1 MTIDMLPDVALL
13 KIFDFYVE
21 ARADVWYTLVQVC
34 RNWRSVA
41 FGSPRR
47 LNLQLHCGAR
57 TPVRET
63 LDVWPPL
70 PIVVRSSG
78 HEAPVVDNLVAALEY
93 NDRISEINLYN
104 MSSSQFERVSRAMHQ
119 PFPALEHLNLG
130 FNEETAL
137 VDPAS
142 FLGGSAPRLRSLG
155 LIRNP
160 LPGLPK
166 LLLST
171 THLTHL
177 TLWFIPHSVYISP
190 EVMASCL
197 SVLTRLETLEL
208 SFESPRSR
216 PDRQRPP
223 PPTRALLPVLNSLH
237 CSGVSEY
244 LEDLMARIDAPL
256 LDNLQITFFHQL
268 IFNTPQLTQFIS
280 RTPKFKTHDTA
291 HLLFSAG
298 VISATVDERLRLE
311 VSCSRSDWQLSSLA
325 QVCGSS
331 FPRALISAVDHLC
344 LIEGEFTQRPLP
356 WQDDIDNGQW
366 LEIFRPFTA
375 VKYLYISSEFM
386 RHATPALQELIGERV
401 AEVLPALLTLFLE
414 EIPSGPFEEAMGQLF
429 AARELVGR
437 PIALIPWKRKRVEG

>member
-1 MTIDMLPDVALL
+1 M
-13 KIFDFYVE
+13 
-21 ARADVWYTLVQVC
+21 
-34 RNWRSVA
+34 
-41 FGSPRR
+41 
-47 LNLQLHCGAR
+47 
-57 TPVRET
+57 RET

-155 LIRNP
+155 LIGNP

-166 LLLST
+166 FLLST

-177 TLWFIPHSVYISP
+177 NLWFIPHSGYISP
-190 EVMASCL
+190 EAMASCL
-197 SVLTRLETLEL
+197 SVLTRLKTLKL
-208 SFESPRSR
+208 NFESPQSR
-216 PDRQRPP
+216 PDRRRPP
-223 PPTRALLPVLNSLH
+223 PLTRALLPVLISLH
-237 CSGVSEY
+237 FSGVSEY
-244 LEDLMARIDAPL
+244 LDDLMGRIDAPL

-268 IFNTPQLTQFIS
+268 IFNTPQLTQLIS
-280 RTPKFKTHDTA
+280 RTPNFKTHDTV

-298 VISATVDERLRLE
+298 VVSIMVDERLRLE
-311 VSCSRSDWQLSSLA
+311 VSCSRPDWQLSSLA

-331 FPRALISAVDHLC
+331 FPRALIPAVERLYI
-344 LIEGEFTQRPLP
+344 LERAFTPLPLP
-356 WQDDIDNGQW
+356 WQNDIDNSQW
-366 LEIFRPFTA
+366 LENFRPFTA

-386 RHATPALQELIGERV
+386 RLVAPALQEFIGERV

-414 EIPSGPFEEAMGQLF
+414 ETPSGPFEESMGQLF

-437 PIALIPWKRKRVEG
+437 PIALIPWKRKRVEV

>member
-1 MTIDMLPDVALL
+1 MDMLPDVALL

-21 ARADVWYTLVQVC
+21 ARTEVWYTLVQVC
-34 RNWRSVA
+34 RKWRSVA

-70 PIVVRSSG
+70 PIVIRSSG
-78 HEAPVVDNLVAALEY
+78 HEAQGTDNLVAALEY

-104 MSSSQFERVSRAMHQ
+104 MSSPQFEKVSRAMHQ
-119 PFPALEHLNLG
+119 PFPALEYLSLG
-130 FNEETAL
+130 FNDETTL

-155 LIRNP
+155 LIGNP

-171 THLTHL
+171 TRLTYL
-177 TLWFIPHSVYISP
+177 AIWFIPHSGYISP
-190 EVMASCL
+190 EAMASCL
-197 SVLTRLETLEL
+197 SVLTKLETLEL
-208 SFESPRSR
+208 NFESPQSR
-216 PDRQRPP
+216 PDHQRPP

-237 CSGVSEY
+237 FSGVSEY
-244 LEDLMARIDAPL
+244 LEDLMARIDTPL
-256 LDNLQITFFHQL
+256 LDNLKITLFHQL
-268 IFNTPQLTQFIS
+268 IFNTPQLTKFIS
-280 RTPKFKTHDTA
+280 RTPKFNTHNTV
-291 HLLFSAG
+291 HLLFSAK
-298 VISATVDERLRLE
+298 VVSAMVDERLRLE
-311 VSCSRSDWQLSSLA
+311 VSCSRLDWQLSSLT

-331 FPRALISAVDHLC
+331 FPPALIPALER
-344 LIEGEFTQRPLP
+344 LYILEGAFTQQPLP
-356 WQDDIDNGQW
+356 WQDDIDNSQW

-375 VKYLYISSEFM
+375 VKYLYISSELM
-386 RHATPALQELIGERV
+386 RHVAPALQKLIGERV

-414 EIPSGPFEEAMGQLF
+414 TPSGPLEEAIGQF
-429 AARELVGR
+429 VAARQLSGH
-437 PIALIPWKRKRVEG
+437 PIALSRWERKSVEG